1 MKVRTRSAK
10 KSLIKYFLILLF
22 ITLLCLVSYGVYS
35 VWMYEQQLIF
45 TNQAALDVYSNS
57 LIYELQDLTS
67 FNQNIYSSD
76 LDFRLLANKAD
87 TLTDDQK
94 ILPEYN
100 LRKLMNNRVPNTG
113 AIFLFNKSRSE
124 FFYCFG
130 QDFMGG
136 IFIPQLMQNM
146 SQICEQWLDSNQSEM
161 MRWTA
166 FSGEGTVLLM
176 NAYRLQDLY
185 ICSILD
191 LDAFI
196 STHTEGVDSI
206 QYVFFTKNQVLTN
219 ADYVEEQGITLEMI
233 QSADANL
240 VKNFYVGNIIQSDY
254 YPVFGIGLSGIMS
267 LQGIWSYSRI
277 TVILFLIISV
287 IVIGLFLVIYAFI
300 SRILIYPLDQITNA
314 SRQLS
319 GATDLVKTNQENLV
333 EFSTIR
339 DALDRLVEQ
348 KVQLEQDNR
357 NKAQETEHALLQYY
371 QLQTRSHF
379 FLNCLKSLYH
389 MSERGE
395 IEKIRLMILA
405 FSNHLRYVFHD
416 NLLLVTLKSELDEA
430 QDYYQ
435 IIQMDRAHPLLLDL
449 EVDPALLECRV
460 PPLVV
465 QTFLENSYK
474 YNSDSKK
481 FLRFGVQIDQ
491 IEIEERP
498 YLRLRLSDN
507 GAGYS
512 SEVLKKLSE
521 PDEQFEQYHIG
532 ISNLRRRMALI
543 YQNDYQIAFFNA
555 PNGGACSLIY
565 LPMQTEQRREE
576 DERTDR

>member
-1 MKVRTRSAK
+1 MKRVRSAK
-10 KSLIKYFLILLF
+10 KSLIKYFLILLL
-22 ITLLCLVSYGVYS
+22 ITLFCLVSYGLYS

-45 TNQAALDVYSNS
+45 SNQAALDVYSNS

-67 FNQNIYSSD
+67 FNQDIYSSD
-76 LDFRLLANKAD
+76 TDFRLLANKAD

-100 LRKLMNNRVPNTG
+100 LRKLMNNRVPNAG

-130 QDFMGG
+130 PNFVGG
-136 IFIPQLMQNM
+136 IFKPQLMEYM
-146 SQICEQWLDSNQSEM
+146 SQICEQWLDGNQSDM

-166 FSGEGTVLLM
+166 FSDEETVLLM
-176 NAYRLQDLY
+176 NAYRLNDLY

-191 LDAFI
+191 LNAFI

-206 QYVFFTKNQVLTN
+206 KYSFFTKDRILTN
-219 ADYVEEQGITLEMI
+219 ADYAAEEGITLEMI

-240 VKNFYVGNIIQSDY
+240 VKNFYIGNIIQSDY
-254 YPVFGIGLSGIMS
+254 YPSFGIGLSGIMS

-277 TVILFLIISV
+277 SVILFLIVFI
-287 IVIGLFLVIYAFI
+287 IICGLFFVIYAFI
-300 SRILIYPLDQITNA
+300 DRILIYPLNQITNA

-319 GATDLVKTNQENLV
+319 GSAEVVKTNQENLL

-339 DALDRLVEQ
+339 VALDRLVEQ
-348 KVQLEQDNR
+348 KVQLEQDNQT
-357 NKAQETEHALLQYY
+357 KTQETEHALLQYY

-449 EVDPALLECRV
+449 EVDQTLLDCRV

-474 YNSDSKK
+474 YNTNSKK
-481 FLRFGVQIDQ
+481 FLRFGVQIDR
-491 IEIEERP
+491 IEIESRP

-512 SEVLKKLSE
+512 NEVLKKLSE

-532 ISNLRRRMALI
+532 ISNLKRRMALI
-543 YQNDYQIAFFNA
+543 YQNDFQVAFFNA

-565 LPMQTEQRREE
+565 LPLQTEQGGDARECV
-576 DERTDR
+576 DC